1 MVIYCGDTCQRKI
14 SYCEEVMMNG
24 GDYLRETA
32 FALKQI
38 SENLLKSAEEMD
50 RIESNISYLQT
61 EVEKTRKFK
70 MGLRNLLDSV
80 I

>member
-1 MVIYCGDTCQRKI
+1 
-14 SYCEEVMMNG
+14 MNG

-32 FALKQI
+32 LALKTI
-38 SENLLKSAEEMD
+38 SENLLRTAEEMD

-61 EVEKTRKFK
+61 EVEKTREFK
-70 MGLRNLLDSV
+70 MGLRNLLDST

>member
-1 MVIYCGDTCQRKI
+1 
-14 SYCEEVMMNG
+14 MNG

-32 FALKQI
+32 LALKEI
-38 SENLLKSAEEMD
+38 SENLLRSAEEMD

-61 EVEKTRKFK
+61 EVEKTREFK
-70 MGLRNLLDSV
+70 MGLRNLLDST

>member
-1 MVIYCGDTCQRKI
+1 
-14 SYCEEVMMNG
+14 MMNG

-32 FALKQI
+32 LALKEI

-61 EVEKTRKFK
+61 EVEKTREFK
-70 MGLRNLLDSV
+70 MGLRNLLDST

>member
-1 MVIYCGDTCQRKI
+1 
-14 SYCEEVMMNG
+14 MNG

-32 FALKQI
+32 LALKAI
-38 SENLLKSAEEMD
+38 SENLLRSAEEID

-61 EVEKTRKFK
+61 EVEKTREFK
-70 MGLRNLLDSV
+70 MGLRNLLDST

>member
-1 MVIYCGDTCQRKI
+1 
-14 SYCEEVMMNG
+14 MNG

-32 FALKQI
+32 FALKEI

-61 EVEKTRKFK
+61 KVEKTREFK
-70 MGLRNLLDSV
+70 MGLRNLLDST

>member
-1 MVIYCGDTCQRKI
+1 
-14 SYCEEVMMNG
+14 MNG

-32 FALKQI
+32 YALKAI

-61 EVEKTRKFK
+61 EVEKLVSLKW
-70 MGLRNLLDSV
+70 D
-80 I
+80 

>member
-1 MVIYCGDTCQRKI
+1 
-14 SYCEEVMMNG
+14 MNS

-32 FALKQI
+32 LALKAI
-38 SENLLKSAEEMD
+38 SENLLKNAEEMD

-61 EVEKTRKFK
+61 EVEKTREFK
-70 MGLRNLLDSV
+70 MGLRNLLDST

>member
-1 MVIYCGDTCQRKI
+1 MVIYCGDTRQREI
-14 SYCEEVMMNG
+14 SYCEEVIMNG

-32 FALKQI
+32 LALKAI
-38 SENLLKSAEEMD
+38 SENLLRSAEEMD
-50 RIESNISYLQT
+50 RIKSDISYLQT
-61 EVEKTRKFK
+61 EVEKTREFK

>member
-1 MVIYCGDTCQRKI
+1 
-14 SYCEEVMMNG
+14 MNG

-32 FALKQI
+32 LAFKAV
-38 SENLLKSAEEMD
+38 SENLLKSAEEID

-61 EVEKTRKFK
+61 EVEKTREFK
-70 MGLRNLLDSV
+70 MGLRNLLDST

>member
-1 MVIYCGDTCQRKI
+1 
-14 SYCEEVMMNG
+14 MNG

-32 FALKQI
+32 LALKTI
-38 SENLLKSAEEMD
+38 SENLLRSAEEMD

-61 EVEKTRKFK
+61 EVEKTREFK
-70 MGLRNLLDSV
+70 MGLRNLLDST

>member
-1 MVIYCGDTCQRKI
+1 
-14 SYCEEVMMNG
+14 MNG

-32 FALKQI
+32 LALKAI
-38 SENLLKSAEEMD
+38 SENLLKNAEEMD

-61 EVEKTRKFK
+61 EVEKTREFK
-70 MGLRNLLDSV
+70 MGLRNLLDST